1 MSCKRDY
8 CFTLAKED
16 CRRSKNDQQSISQLI
31 VDSETI
37 SEIAELAKVVRARA
51 GKPGL
56 THLRTVDA
64 WMRRAQGAKMTCLAY
79 VVDSLLVGECET
91 DVITVSDEPRVKVT
105 DVSMVDTRT
114 AISSIA
120 PFKVASNVAPSEVAS
135 NIASK
140 VAPTEVSVASKV
152 ASKVA
157 PTEVSVAPPK
167 APSRVSVAPSN
178 VVGDGA
184 RSSVSLSEVK
194 LDPED
199 RVNTWYHT
207 ELSKLEEKFEENEL
221 RQEQFKRKRAV
232 LRVEYWTRLDKIRNN
247 ATPTVIGA

>member
-120 PFKVASNVAPSEVAS
+120 PFKVASNVAP
-135 NIASK
+135 
-140 VAPTEVSVASKV
+140 
-152 ASKVA
+152 
-157 PTEVSVAPPK
+157 TEVSVAPPK